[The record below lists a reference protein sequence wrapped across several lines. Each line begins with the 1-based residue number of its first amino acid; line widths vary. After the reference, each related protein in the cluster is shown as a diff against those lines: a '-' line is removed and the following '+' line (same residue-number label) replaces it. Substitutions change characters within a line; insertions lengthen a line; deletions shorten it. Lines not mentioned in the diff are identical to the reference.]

1 MERIKAMSSYNLS
14 INPFSKS
21 WGDGHKSHPSYYSN
35 ALKALPPPGS
45 GGFHTGIM
53 KVAILGFRAG
63 IDRQQIHSE
72 LRSIANQGSRH
83 VPERELIDTLDN
95 ATAEVASHKLAR
107 KNGFDYEA
115 TTTEGIRACEAF
127 IAVGRGITEAD
138 IIKASPV
145 DVTNLTPWD
154 FIRHL
159 YGLEEM
165 IFIGD
170 RHETSHQNISAAKA
184 WYNRLRYGSWTLP
197 PHIIPNP
204 LTGKQG
210 LLKNSTGTTLR
221 GDSCVK
227 SLRYCVA
234 EFDSLPRDAQLS
246 FWAAANLPVA
256 ALIDSG
262 GKSIH
267 AWLRVDCGST
277 DEWEEKIVRKL
288 YGDILI
294 PMGVDRNCRNPSR
307 LSRMP
312 GHLRHRDDGTTA
324 LQRCIYL
331 APQGR
336 AVMAGISECWE

>member
-63 IDRQQIHSE
+63 IDRQQIHSD
-72 LRSIANQGSRH
+72 LRSIANQGSRQ
-83 VPERELIDTLDN
+83 VPERELEDTLDN
-95 ATAEVASHKLAR
+95 AMAEVSSPNSA
-107 KNGFDYEA
+107 KNRCTSQGGSVAGIKSREAIIAAGHGFS
-115 TTTEGIRACEAF
+115 
-127 IAVGRGITEAD
+127 EAD
-138 IIKASPV
+138 IIKSSPV

-154 FIRHL
+154 FIKHL
-159 YGLEEM
+159 YGMKEM

-170 RHETSHQNISAAKA
+170 RHDTSHQNISTAKV
-184 WYNRLRYGSWTLP
+184 WYNRLRYGSWTIP

-221 GDSCVK
+221 GDSCVR
-227 SLRYCVA
+227 SLRYCVV

-262 GKSIH
+262 SKSIH
-267 AWLRVDCGST
+267 AWLKVDCGST
-277 DEWEEKIVRKL
+277 GEWEEKIVRKL

-331 APQGR
+331 APKGR
-336 AVMAGISECWE
+336 AVMDGIIGC